1 MKIPAHNFLSGLF
14 SINPSLLPFQLQLT
28 FYFISFVREVCNFLS
43 SVSLQQ
49 KFKGTDGPVLQLSIG
64 QGVCTFPSSVSPQQK
79 FEETDGPDLQ
89 LSFIWQAKENAS
101 SRHEGGLFQ
110 KIQREKRPVVQFW
123 LLFIY
128 FFSPP
133 LSLPFV
139 NWASKEGYLFH
150 LRFSLWSS
158 DLSLFHFCGL
168 FPFFVFQ
175 PPLIWTLFSYSN
187 YLTFS
192 PQEMRGPS
200 LWKQGHRCLSI
211 YFC

>member
-1 MKIPAHNFLSGLF
+1 METANINHLF
-14 SINPSLLPFQLQLT
+14 SEIF
-28 FYFISFVREVCNFLS
+28 FIKGVKGICNFLG
-43 SVSLQQ
+43 SVSL
-49 KFKGTDGPVLQLSIG
+49 
-64 QGVCTFPSSVSPQQK
+64 QQK

-158 DLSLFHFCGL
+158 DLSFFYFRGL
-168 FPFFVFQ
+168 FPS
-175 PPLIWTLFSYSN
+175 LSCSHHHSGLLFPI
-187 YLTFS
+187 LTT
-192 PQEMRGPS
+192 
-200 LWKQGHRCLSI
+200 
-211 YFC
+211 